1 MKTEVLLEK
10 QVDLVLAALT
20 PPNRAVIKVALHTGL
35 RIGDVL
41 ALRTDQLKPRFWV
54 TEAKTGKKRFVGL
67 PADLLTL
74 VRSGAGEV
82 WAFPGRNP
90 ERHRTR
96 QAVWYD
102 VKRAA
107 RAFRMP
113 QNVAPHSMR
122 KLYAV
127 RLYKRYGDLDRVRR
141 ALNHNDIA
149 TTMIYAMA
157 DRLLVARGLDKGGP
171 GVV

>member
-1 MKTEVLLEK
+1 MRTDYLFEK
-10 QVDLVLAALT
+10 QVDLVLAALM
-20 PPNRAVIKVALHTGL
+20 PPNRTAVKVALHTGL

-41 ALRTDQLKPRFWV
+41 SLRTDQLKARFWI
-54 TEAKTGKKRFVGL
+54 TEAKTGKRRMVGL
-67 PADLLTL
+67 PAELLAEIKA
-74 VRSGAGEV
+74 GAGEV

-90 ERHRTR
+90 DKHRTR

-127 RLYKRYGDLDRVRR
+127 RLYKKYGDLERVRR
-141 ALNHNDIA
+141 ALNHKELA

-157 DRLLVARGLDKGGP
+157 DRVLESRLDKGGP